1 MPLDNVSRRQLTF
14 ADHVQMTYAPADNWD
29 AMLTTNDPDQL
40 PPQGVVG
47 HCDQL
52 SVVQMLLPVG
62 DRRSIEL
69 EALGNAVV
77 EGATF
82 TARGNRIT
90 YAEAKDLLILE
101 GDGRN
106 NAELFRQLQPGA
118 PTDKQAAQEIHYWPK
133 TGRLN
138 VIGVQ
143 SLQFGQPP
151 GTTMMKI
158 DE

>member
-1 MPLDNVSRRQLTF
+1 MP
-14 ADHVQMTYAPADNWD
+14 
-29 AMLTTNDPDQL
+29 
-40 PPQGVVG
+40 
-47 HCDQL
+47 
-52 SVVQMLLPVG
+52 LPVG

-69 EALGNAVV
+69 EALGNAVI
-77 EGATF
+77 EGTTF

-90 YAEAKDLLILE
+90 YTEAKDLLILE

-118 PTDKQAAQEIHYWPK
+118 PTDKQVAQKILYWPK
-133 TGRLN
+133 TKRLN

-151 GTTMMKI
+151 NNNRTR
-158 DE
+158 